1 VTWRLDAPDREWLEW
16 RVRELMA
23 EGYGRVRAMYLAVD
37 ELRAERRRAE
47 DELIRAKGADPDE
60 IDRRIADR

>member
-1 VTWRLDAPDREWLEW
+1 VTYRLDRVDREWLEF

-23 EGYGRVRAMYLAVD
+23 EGYGRIKATYLAVD
-37 ELRAERRRAE
+37 ELQAERRRTE
-47 DELIRAKGADPDE
+47 DELIRAKGADPGE